1 MNWQKWKPLLLVG
14 MLHFHSLSQCIR
26 WTIGRIVGRDQ
37 SGADR
42 TVPPSMTLPQVDSA
56 VPRRAPPSVRE
67 SALGPRWR
75 PAAPPARGAKS
86 PWVSCSS
93 EEDIIYLGIL
103 LVALKSFQRHFASAI
118 PALLLLHDATC
129 ESKLV
134 MNDNLLMLPASVG
147 RSSA

>member
-1 MNWQKWKPLLLVG
+1 MEATTTRWNVAFSLTQS
-14 MLHFHSLSQCIR
+14 MHSMD
-26 WTIGRIVGRDQ
+26 GRIVGRDQ

-42 TVPPSMTLPQVDSA
+42 TVPLHDTDSGRLGSA
-56 VPRRAPPSVRE
+56 TPRRAAPPSVRE
-67 SALGPRWR
+67 SALGPRWW
-75 PAAPPARGAKS
+75 PAAPLARGAKS

-103 LVALKSFQRHFASAI
+103 VALKSFQRHFASAF
-118 PALLLLHDATC
+118 PALLLHDATC